1 MRLNERKSGRKPMN
15 DKTKNDENSTDDL
28 DQEDIENVDSK
39 TDSEDDDG
47 FDSGATDHSDQ
58 DTDDADTADE
68 DSEAYEVKH
77 YKISDEDSDEVGDS
91 DASMSA
97 SDDSAA
103 PKADRKAKRRFFPLF
118 NKGTPEIKQ
127 TSAGAGF
134 IGLVGFGAMLLVA
147 SVFFLTEN
155 YFISMF
161 TISIGLLIYVAG
173 MDLIIL
179 AFSTFVIF
187 FSSKHLNNRATSM
200 QETVVALKNILN
212 IKRGRDGNVA
222 SGPID
227 SKVSIELP
235 DNPLSRDIQEL
246 VMSGKTF
253 DYAEF
258 VAHYYYQECHELYE
272 SSSSNFDFVSATMP
286 LFGLIGTIIGLIAMF
301 DSLGSDVTVE
311 SLSPQLALALKTTL
325 YGAIFSSF
333 YKIIG
338 TRFERRMV
346 DLDYDYDAFCRAL
359 QVIVENKNR
368 VEINQ

>member
-1 MRLNERKSGRKPMN
+1 MN
-15 DKTKNDENSTDDL
+15 DKTKKDDNSTDDL
-28 DQEDIENVDSK
+28 DQEDIENVDSN
-39 TDSEDDDG
+39 TDFEDDDG
-47 FDSGATDHSDQ
+47 VDSDTTTSSDQ
-58 DTDDADTADE
+58 DTADV

-77 YKISDEDSDEVGDS
+77 YKISDEDGDDDGDS
-91 DASMSA
+91 DASTSA
-97 SDDSAA
+97 SDESSA
-103 PKADRKAKRRFFPLF
+103 PKEERKAKRKFFPLF
-118 NKGTPEIKQ
+118 NRGTPEIKQ

-134 IGLVGFGAMLLVA
+134 IGLVGFATMLLVA
-147 SVFFLTEN
+147 SVFFITEN

-187 FSSKHLNNRATSM
+187 FSSKHLNNRATAM

-227 SKVSIELP
+227 SNVSIELP

-246 VMSGKTF
+246 VVSGKTF

-272 SSSSNFDFVSATMP
+272 SSSANFDFVSATMP

-368 VEINQ
+368 VEINR